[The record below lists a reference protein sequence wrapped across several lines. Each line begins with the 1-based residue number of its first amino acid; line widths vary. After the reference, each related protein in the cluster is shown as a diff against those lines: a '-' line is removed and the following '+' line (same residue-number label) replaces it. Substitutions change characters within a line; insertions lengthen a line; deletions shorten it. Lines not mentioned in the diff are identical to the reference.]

1 MRVGLFYASNTGY
14 TKDVAIQ
21 ITRTLGPFLLQ
32 TCHDI
37 EGLTPEDLIH
47 YDVLILGVSTW
58 DAGDLPYDWALLYD
72 QLDDY
77 DFSNTKVIMFGL
89 GDQFGYPETFVDAM
103 GFVYRKFLE
112 RGAMGG
118 FGFWPLGDYE
128 FENSLA
134 VIDGLFCGLA
144 IDEER
149 DAELTPLRIDKW
161 CHQIKRELGVLRI
174 CYDEAAHQKV
184 IRTLP

>member
-14 TKDVAIQ
+14 TKDVAMQ
-21 ITRTLGPFLLQ
+21 VMRTLGPFLVER
-32 TCHDI
+32 CHNI
-37 EGLTPEDLIH
+37 EGLTPKDLLG

-58 DAGDLPYDWALLYD
+58 DAGDLPYDWAIFYD

-77 DFSNTKVIMFGL
+77 DFSKTKVIMFGL

-112 RGAMGG
+112 RGAEGG
-118 FGFWPLGDYE
+118 YGFWPIGDYE

-134 VIDGLFCGLA
+134 IIDGQFCGLA

-149 DAELTPLRIDKW
+149 DSELTPLRIDKW
-161 CHQIKRELGVLRI
+161 CNQIKRELGVLRL
-174 CYDEAAHQKV
+174 CYNKDDRAAQLQTH
-184 IRTLP
+184 P